1 MLNIFLVFLLVLAP
15 WFICLLFTQ
24 KAQTRARQRLRS
36 ASRLAYRSTRVL
48 GRATPPDLQ
57 YIQGVGF
64 VIGDISCRYNARSC
78 ELRCAVN
85 PYGPCKDCPEYEVIN
100 N

>member
-1 MLNIFLVFLLVLAP
+1 MLKIFLVFLLNLIP
-15 WFICLLFTQ
+15 WLIFLLFTQ

-48 GRATPPDLQ
+48 RGSTPPDQQ

-64 VIGDISCRYNARSC
+64 AIGDISCRYNARSP

-85 PYGPCKDCPEYEVIN
+85 PHGPCKDCPEYEVIN